1 MRSKHKI
8 WILTLIVTI
17 GFLARDTVRIAG
29 PIDMQPTYITL
40 FVSFVLSFFFVI
52 LTENKKTHNHRK
64 IVLAPVAASV
74 ALLSI
79 LGAYVLNI
87 PSYSDGAFLTV
98 LLDNLL
104 KALNNLA
111 DFGFLIV
118 LAAALFGVLVGSDK
132 NLRTTYSYK
141 SSKHTSKESYKKRF
155 RKK

>member
-1 MRSKHKI
+1 M
-8 WILTLIVTI
+8 
-17 GFLARDTVRIAG
+17 
-29 PIDMQPTYITL
+29 
-40 FVSFVLSFFFVI
+40 
-52 LTENKKTHNHRK
+52 
-64 IVLAPVAASV
+64 APVAASV